1 MKKLISLL
9 IVSINLFFYSTT
21 SYADSV
27 VKLSFSG
34 NELIYPLPDGFCN
47 ITKNLQGI
55 MLKQFLDEQ
64 SQPMLPTVQ
73 IIIAPCKAN
82 ATNPEYPWG
91 WVGMMIDKNQ
101 TPQKTLNKMVAGL
114 LNNEDMLDA
123 INKNLT
129 ESNTKAMEEV
139 FGVQSNFDTNKQQ
152 ILWADENS
160 ILLIQNAIGKIE
172 DIEIT
177 ETILT
182 STSVIGNVFVYTY
195 IYNLKN
201 GQPSV
206 KDLSTMLINNAPK
219 IKRFN

>member
-1 MKKLISLL
+1 
-9 IVSINLFFYSTT
+9 
-21 SYADSV
+21 
-27 VKLSFSG
+27 
-34 NELIYPLPDGFCN
+34 
-47 ITKNLQGI
+47 
-55 MLKQFLDEQ
+55 
-64 SQPMLPTVQ
+64 
-73 IIIAPCKAN
+73 
-82 ATNPEYPWG
+82 
-91 WVGMMIDKNQ
+91 MMIDKNSV
-101 TPQKTLNKMVAGL
+101 PQKTLNKMIAGL

-201 GQPSV
+201 GQPSL

>member
-1 MKKLISLL
+1 
-9 IVSINLFFYSTT
+9 
-21 SYADSV
+21 
-27 VKLSFSG
+27 
-34 NELIYPLPDGFCN
+34 
-47 ITKNLQGI
+47 
-55 MLKQFLDEQ
+55 
-64 SQPMLPTVQ
+64 
-73 IIIAPCKAN
+73 
-82 ATNPEYPWG
+82 
-91 WVGMMIDKNQ
+91 MIDKNSV
-101 TPQKTLNKMVAGL
+101 PQKTLNKMIAGL

-201 GQPSV
+201 GQPSL

>member
-1 MKKLISLL
+1 
-9 IVSINLFFYSTT
+9 
-21 SYADSV
+21 
-27 VKLSFSG
+27 
-34 NELIYPLPDGFCN
+34 
-47 ITKNLQGI
+47 
-55 MLKQFLDEQ
+55 
-64 SQPMLPTVQ
+64 
-73 IIIAPCKAN
+73 
-82 ATNPEYPWG
+82 
-91 WVGMMIDKNQ
+91 MMIDKNSV
-101 TPQKTLNKMVAGL
+101 PQKTLNKMIAGL

-129 ESNTKAMEEV
+129 ESNNKAMEEV
-139 FGVQSNFDTNKQQ
+139 FGVQSNFDINKQQ

-201 GQPSV
+201 GQPSL

>member
-1 MKKLISLL
+1 
-9 IVSINLFFYSTT
+9 
-21 SYADSV
+21 
-27 VKLSFSG
+27 
-34 NELIYPLPDGFCN
+34 
-47 ITKNLQGI
+47 
-55 MLKQFLDEQ
+55 
-64 SQPMLPTVQ
+64 
-73 IIIAPCKAN
+73 
-82 ATNPEYPWG
+82 
-91 WVGMMIDKNQ
+91 MI
-101 TPQKTLNKMVAGL
+101 AGL

-206 KDLSTMLINNAPK
+206 RDLSTMLINNAPK